1 MWDWTWG
8 EAGEGFRP
16 GRCNLLF
23 GGFRV
28 GTDDGGGPESV
39 GSGAGGAGLVGIE
52 VVAVGQRDKGSERD
66 RNRSTKNPAEQD
78 FTTNPFYPPSF
89 WNLSGS
95 YPSTG
100 PLVAILAWRSCLG
113 GL

>member
-1 MWDWTWG
+1 MTRG
-8 EAGEGFRP
+8 GAGEELRP

-28 GTDDGGGPESV
+28 GTDDGGGPEIV
-39 GSGAGGAGLVGIE
+39 GSGAGGAGLVGFE
-52 VVAVGQRDKGSERD
+52 VVAVGQSDKEGEGD

-78 FTTNPFYPPSF
+78 FTTNPFCPPSF
-89 WNLSGS
+89 WNPSGS
-95 YPSTG
+95 YPSIG
-100 PLVAILAWRSCLG
+100 LSVAILAWRSCLG